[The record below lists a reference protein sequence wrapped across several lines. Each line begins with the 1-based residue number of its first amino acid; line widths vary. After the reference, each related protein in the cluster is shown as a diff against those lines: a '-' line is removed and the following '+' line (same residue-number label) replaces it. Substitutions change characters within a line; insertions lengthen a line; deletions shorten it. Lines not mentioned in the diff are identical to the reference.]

1 MDEVVTSRTDSVTVF
16 LSLSQDASKDEIQHI
31 TGRKQAFT
39 RKFTKRRMTRDEPC
53 SDTFAFL
60 DLVKNVSIQ
69 SISPLLEIVTLY
81 LSASASAL

>member
-1 MDEVVTSRTDSVTVF
+1 MKYNTLQGGSK
-16 LSLSQDASKDEIQHI
+16 LSQENLQKE
-31 TGRKQAFT
+31 GKQGL
-39 RKFTKRRMTRDEPC
+39 EPC
-53 SDTFAFL
+53 SDTFTFL